1 MKTFLKAAAGVSI
14 IAMVILGIRKLWD
27 KHQEE
32 TF

>member
-14 IAMVILGIRKLWD
+14 IAMVIFGIRKLWD

-32 TF
+32 AF